1 MIFIDSANNGFDP
14 SKMIFFVTID
24 NKMLQLEKCIFFFLH
39 KLVKHI
45 LKMDN
50 VKMGGGV
57 INYIKTWV
65 KLKMWS
71 LYFDTIW
78 KK

>member
-1 MIFIDSANNGFDP
+1 MY
-14 SKMIFFVTID
+14 
-24 NKMLQLEKCIFFFLH
+24 FFFLH